1 MYGPDDLGP
10 ALPVRRPR
18 RLWVRAV
25 ALVMALTIV
34 VFPFNWAFSPG
45 FVDERCPSPLVRD
58 YGGTCTSRDRLVVL
72 TNDGQDRASVVA
84 AIAPFGGQID
94 FDLGSA
100 GIYGVRFPVTK
111 WADLAPIR
119 LALQA
124 AGFSV
129 SYDFHN
135 GELFAQ
141 H

>member
-1 MYGPDDLGP
+1 MLEPDDPGR
-10 ALPVRRPR
+10 ALPVLRPR
-18 RLWVRAV
+18 RLWTRVV
-25 ALVMALTIV
+25 AFVMALTIV

-58 YGGTCTSRDRLVVL
+58 YGGTCTSRDRLIVL
-72 TNDGQDRASVVA
+72 TKIGGDRVAVMA

-119 LALQA
+119 EALLA
-124 AGFSV
+124 AGFRV
-129 SYDFHN
+129 SYDFRN
-135 GELFAQ
+135 LELYGRR
-141 H
+141 